1 MSPLFRYLWAEIEF
15 FKEITNRCGKL
26 AHQRVVFAVM
36 GKTNLSDPNP
46 EKESAKRM
54 LRWLRILLII
64 WLLSFIAI
72 IIWFSISPN

>member
-1 MSPLFRYLWAEIEF
+1 
-15 FKEITNRCGKL
+15 
-26 AHQRVVFAVM
+26 M

-46 EKESAKRM
+46 EKESARRM
-54 LRWLRILLII
+54 LRRLRILLII